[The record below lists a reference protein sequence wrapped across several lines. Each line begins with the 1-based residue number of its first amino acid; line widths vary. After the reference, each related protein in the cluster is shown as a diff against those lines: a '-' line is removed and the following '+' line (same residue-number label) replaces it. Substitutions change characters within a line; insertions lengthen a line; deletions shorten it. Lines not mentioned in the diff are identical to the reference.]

1 MGHDNAP
8 LAQKLEV
15 GYHAS
20 DIDIDIETWA
30 ASVIESITDVG
41 RITIDSTSLASTH
54 TKKRKSK
61 KARNLPPIPTTL
73 TQAKNLLMRRAHVNL
88 WDYMAAREPDMPD
101 PKSNEEKVI
110 GGPPKNYAYLVWPNQ
125 KALVEYTLRTEKIV
139 SKDQAK
145 EEWLQPVLK
154 EICKL
159 QLKYDLAS
167 RFAGAV

>member
-20 DIDIDIETWA
+20 DIDIESWA
-30 ASVIESITDVG
+30 ASVIESMTDIG
-41 RITIDSTSLASTH
+41 RIPTDDNALASTH
-54 TKKRKSK
+54 TKKRKSQ
-61 KARNLPPIPTTL
+61 KARKLPPLPTTL

-101 PKSNEEKVI
+101 PRSNQEKVI

-125 KALVEYTLRTEKIV
+125 KALVEYTLKTGKYV
-139 SKDQAK
+139 YKDQAK

-154 EICKL
+154 DICKL
-159 QLKYDLAS
+159 QFKYYLAS